1 VTGVFYFKNYVAKH
15 KEIVNMPQY
24 CDSKVLERNWFLWLI
39 STSVPEL
46 EDFRERGLLWTKI
59 IGRVDGNPK
68 YLDPLY
74 QVRAHCIALPNPF
87 YFNSYDGKV
96 AATLNATIGGKKVKW
111 PLSKVRKA
119 LDLKSNAKVHGL
131 GDPFVQQDK
140 IIPDLES
147 NGYMKESPSESTW
160 HFMLEDVSKICRGI
174 STKFNLPSEEE
185 QVDLSEDALLQV
197 VNKLIARK
205 LVYTPGRAP
214 VFNLLTTTIHRCMYS
229 IMNKRNKQKQNMF
242 KLASDLQSGV
252 LPESMRSLRV
262 PGGGKTIRT

>member
-1 VTGVFYFKNYVAKH
+1 
-15 KEIVNMPQY
+15 MPQY

-59 IGRVDGNPK
+59 IGRVDDNPK
-68 YLDPLY
+68 YHNPLHP
-74 QVRAHCIALPNPF
+74 VRVHCIALPNPF
-87 YFNSYDGKV
+87 YFNSYNGKV
-96 AATLNATIGGKKVKW
+96 TATLSATVGGKKVKW
-111 PLSKVRKA
+111 SLGKIRKS
-119 LDLKSNAKVHGL
+119 LDLKSNAKVYDL
-131 GDPFVQQDK
+131 SNPFIQQDK

-147 NGYMKESPSESTW
+147 NGYVKELPSEMTW
-160 HFMLEDVSKICRGI
+160 HAMLEDVSKICRGI

-229 IMNKRNKQKQNMF
+229 IMNKRNKQKQNIF
-242 KLASDLQSGV
+242 KLASDLQAGV
-252 LPESMRSLRV
+252 LPETMRSLRV
-262 PGGGKTIRT
+262 PGGKKTIKT

>member
-1 VTGVFYFKNYVAKH
+1 
-15 KEIVNMPQY
+15 
-24 CDSKVLERNWFLWLI
+24 
-39 STSVPEL
+39 
-46 EDFRERGLLWTKI
+46 
-59 IGRVDGNPK
+59 
-68 YLDPLY
+68 
-74 QVRAHCIALPNPF
+74 
-87 YFNSYDGKV
+87 
-96 AATLNATIGGKKVKW
+96 
-111 PLSKVRKA
+111 
-119 LDLKSNAKVHGL
+119 
-131 GDPFVQQDK
+131 
-140 IIPDLES
+140 
-147 NGYMKESPSESTW
+147 MKESPSELTW

-242 KLASDLQSGV
+242 KLASDLQSGI